1 MDRAAVFP
9 PAPRF
14 AGLCAAGRRSVRLA
28 RMFDDLH
35 SVAVLDRM
43 VPVAMKNDDG
53 CDRGGVIVGARAWKG
68 FFMGTLS
75 K

>member
-1 MDRAAVFP
+1 
-9 PAPRF
+9 
-14 AGLCAAGRRSVRLA
+14 
-28 RMFDDLH
+28 
-35 SVAVLDRM
+35 M